1 MHPFGGGVPGPAKE
15 AGYAVTNEYPF
26 DITST
31 FYDASHYEIEGGI
44 YSHELVSNDFRGITI
59 LGEGFT
65 EDELDKFEEKAN
77 DFITAFLE
85 TDPVSRMTERFCFF
99 IETSM
104 SAQSGIT
111 KENGEHKDTY
121 YGFQL
126 NEDGTIGTYRTDT
139 TMDVILLQ
147 EVWRRDT
154 NMKTW
159 AQWGATVV
167 LLNEEEEQANLN
179 WRHPESN
186 RSVHLATV
194 ADGDYTRLIESLV
207 TQFAHVRSN
216 RDADLLDTYRWMEGP
231 EQNATF
237 EDVYLRLIESCY
249 SHEMYGNPEY
259 NNLPRPVIV
268 SDASTKVY
276 VTDGTQV
283 LNWDVPETFE
293 AYAYGHALQVN
304 TCAEDTFTYRY
315 YTDDNHRVGELLD
328 GPPVE
333 PGYYWA
339 EADLP
344 GGPKFF
350 RDTYTD
356 RYGYT
361 YEAGQALPGVNG
373 DESVANSST
382 RVRGFVR
389 FQIVEQEEGEPTP
402 VEIQIK
408 LYHNDGKDGYQT
420 IKAVVGQTYEEALN
434 YTPYRRGY
442 RFVGWN
448 TEADGT
454 GERITADSIVQ
465 EDVLELYA
473 MWRELPQDD
482 EDDDTPDTDPVIK
495 PGQDDEDPDSK
506 PGGIIVLPEKKLPFV
521 DVLTSD
527 WFYADVEAAWKD
539 GLINGM
545 TATTFEPEGQ
555 ITLAQ
560 AIKLAACMNQ
570 KANTGKVTLSNG
582 SPIWYSSYVQYA
594 IEKGIIREG
603 QFTDYDRAATR
614 AEFAQIFAA
623 ALPESS
629 YTAMN
634 TVGENKIPDVK
645 ISDSYG
651 AAVYKLYRAGI
662 LTGNDAQGTFAPNT
676 NIKRSEVAAI
686 VNRMM
691 HTDARISIS
700 L

>member
-1 MHPFGGGVPGPAKE
+1 M
-15 AGYAVTNEYPF
+15 
-26 DITST
+26 
-31 FYDASHYEIEGGI
+31 
-44 YSHELVSNDFRGITI
+44 SNDFRGITI

-237 EDVYLRLIESCY
+237 EDVYQRLIESCY
-249 SHEMYGNPEY
+249 SHEMYGAAEY

-356 RYGYT
+356 KYGFT

-408 LYHNDGKDGYQT
+408 LYDNDGKDDYET
-420 IKAVVGQTYEEALN
+420 ITAVVGETYGDKLN
-434 YTPYRRGY
+434 YKPVYQGY
-442 RFVGWN
+442 TFTGWN
-448 TEADGT
+448 TKADGT

-473 MWRELPQDD
+473 MWKEDPDGNLTDWDAMYAEQIALGQEPITMSAPQSAVDAGFPFD
-482 EDDDTPDTDPVIK
+482 YALLTPDTKDVPEFGSLFGGPDGRWLHRSGYGEMALLLPVLR
-495 PGQDDEDPDSK
+495 Q
-506 PGGIIVLPEKKLPFV
+506 
-521 DVLTSD
+521 
-527 WFYADVEAAWKD
+527 
-539 GLINGM
+539 
-545 TATTFEPEGQ
+545 
-555 ITLAQ
+555 
-560 AIKLAACMNQ
+560 
-570 KANTGKVTLSNG
+570 
-582 SPIWYSSYVQYA
+582 
-594 IEKGIIREG
+594 
-603 QFTDYDRAATR
+603 
-614 AEFAQIFAA
+614 
-623 ALPESS
+623 
-629 YTAMN
+629 
-634 TVGENKIPDVK
+634 
-645 ISDSYG
+645 
-651 AAVYKLYRAGI
+651 
-662 LTGNDAQGTFAPNT
+662 
-676 NIKRSEVAAI
+676 
-686 VNRMM
+686 
-691 HTDARISIS
+691 
-700 L
+700 